1 MRIVL
6 LKLFSYFHLDE
17 NLDEYF
23 HLPGNKQDPR
33 KQLQVAADEVQ
44 IRRKEKLFLSESGQT
59 LEWPAQ
65 GGGVVTVP
73 GSVQEVPG

>member
-33 KQLQVAADEVQ
+33 KQLQVAADEV
-44 IRRKEKLFLSESGQT
+44 
-59 LEWPAQ
+59 
-65 GGGVVTVP
+65 
-73 GSVQEVPG
+73 